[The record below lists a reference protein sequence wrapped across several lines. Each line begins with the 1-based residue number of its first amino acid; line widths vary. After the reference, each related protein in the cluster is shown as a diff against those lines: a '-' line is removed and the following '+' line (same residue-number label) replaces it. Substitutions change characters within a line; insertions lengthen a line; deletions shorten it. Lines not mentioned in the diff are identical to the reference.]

1 MTAAQAR
8 YWYTYLQRLADT
20 LDALNETDALEGME
34 ADRMYTAVNEA
45 IRMAAQ
51 TAMGHC
57 EDVTKTDEFP
67 AVDLGEAS

>member
-1 MTAAQAR
+1 MKPKQAR
-8 YWYTYLQRLADT
+8 YWYTYLQRLADS
-20 LDALNETDALEGME
+20 LDTLNE
-34 ADRMYTAVNEA
+34 ADGHSDLLYTAVNAA